1 MQTYKG
7 LQLPPEDVN
16 LNIGDVIKVHSNFV
30 GAVSPDHTTFEWSRD
45 QMSGQDKDAS
55 LRNLISR
62 RFMST
67 ASTPMRHT
75 FSGDFGIQQWGA
87 PDYTVV

>member
-1 MQTYKG
+1 MSN
-7 LQLPPEDVN
+7 DID
-16 LNIGDVIKVHSNFV
+16 LNIGDTLKIQSGIL
-30 GAVSPDHTTFEWSRD
+30 GAVSPDHTTYNWRRNRMLSPE
-45 QMSGQDKDAS
+45 KDPA
-55 LRNLISR
+55 LRNLIGK

-87 PDYTVV
+87 PQI